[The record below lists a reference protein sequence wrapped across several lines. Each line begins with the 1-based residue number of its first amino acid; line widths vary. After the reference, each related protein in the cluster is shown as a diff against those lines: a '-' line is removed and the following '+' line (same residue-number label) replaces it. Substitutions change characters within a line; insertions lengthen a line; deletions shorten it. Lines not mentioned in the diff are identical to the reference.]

1 MSRKGQIGSKSH
13 VVSMATSRQKPDGD
27 LSAGDAPKM
36 RAHAWATY
44 TLCTAYGLTGD
55 RKIGAAAQKAITL
68 IERSQDAKTGGWID
82 LRQLADALV
91 LRLAD
96 HGVEGGVGTD
106 LTVSPAALQ
115 AAERFVVRQAAS
127 DGVRFGEI
135 GPSEPGDQA
144 TAMGLV
150 CHWGTFR
157 IGSRN
162 MPLLREGAAE
172 PEPGRK
178 RGTEFP
184 GQEGTIVQGRSLQPL
199 RNDVSCSRT
208 QAGSGKHGLRPWAHK
223 RSSSRSRKATRREV
237 GSPPT
242 TLKPP
247 KVAVYSKRR
256 STR

>member
-1 MSRKGQIGSKSH
+1 
-13 VVSMATSRQKPDGD
+13 
-27 LSAGDAPKM
+27 M

-68 IERSQDAKTGGWID
+68 IERSQDAKTGGWIEISGKSPT
-82 LRQLADALV
+82 LSSSAWQIMALQ
-91 LRLAD
+91 
-96 HGVEGGVGTD
+96 GGVGTD

-115 AAERFVVRQAAS
+115 AAERFVKRQAAS

-162 MPLLREGAAE
+162 MPLLREGV
-172 PEPGRK
+172 PS
-178 RGTEFP
+178 
-184 GQEGTIVQGRSLQPL
+184 RSL
-199 RNDVSCSRT
+199 
-208 QAGSGKHGLRPWAHK
+208 AGSVARNSWSRRDHRP
-223 RSSSRSRKATRREV
+223 RT
-237 GSPPT
+237 
-242 TLKPP
+242 
-247 KVAVYSKRR
+247 
-256 STR
+256 